1 MWSPCCAEV
10 LVDILQPV
18 FSVAGFLCVITA
30 LIDSDSV
37 PTVVRDKRKFLTLS
51 YNINTH
57 TLQVNQYFAF
67 LFLFVFISCYDG
79 D

>member
-1 MWSPCCAEV
+1 MWGPCCAEV

-37 PTVVRDKRKFLTLS
+37 PTVVRDKRKFLS
-51 YNINTH
+51 KINTH